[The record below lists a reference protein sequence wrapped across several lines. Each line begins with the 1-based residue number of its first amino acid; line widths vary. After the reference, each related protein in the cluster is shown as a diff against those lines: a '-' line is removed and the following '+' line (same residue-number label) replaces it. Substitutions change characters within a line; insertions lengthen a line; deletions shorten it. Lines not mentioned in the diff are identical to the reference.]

1 MVRPINSNMD
11 PMYTTHCGI
20 CECFLTADEVCQVD
34 DVRVSEVCT
43 DCLELLDVC
52 LGCGCHIT
60 SEDVEERDRYCED
73 CYQNRIRRNSD
84 E

>member
-1 MVRPINSNMD
+1 MVRPINSNID
-11 PMYTTHCGI
+11 FTYTTHCGI

-34 DVRVSEVCT
+34 DARVSEVCA

-60 SEDVEERDRYCED
+60 SEDVEEPDRYCED
-73 CYQNRIRRNSD
+73 CY
-84 E
+84 